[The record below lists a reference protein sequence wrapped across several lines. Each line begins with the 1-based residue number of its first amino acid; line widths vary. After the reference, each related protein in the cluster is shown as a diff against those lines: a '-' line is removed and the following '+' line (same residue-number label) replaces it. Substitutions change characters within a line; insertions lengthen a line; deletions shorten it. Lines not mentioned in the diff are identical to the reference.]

1 MDLDSL
7 PVNPFAVLAI
17 GLAFLCAFLF
27 LYRRRIL
34 FIFDILSI
42 QALMQAAACTMAVFW
57 IDDLAMKLQ
66 FFASQAAFTAGFLL
80 VRNPARNPARRADPT
95 SSLIPWNAARTLD
108 LELTTFVLFLIVLL
122 GNAWMGLTA
131 GFPLFANDPSVAK
144 VDLYSGG
151 LGLVKRIDAGPMLF
165 LCAASLLLALHG
177 IHRRLF
183 RILFGVSILFSVLG
197 GSKGSLLTPVYL
209 FVYLMG
215 RRDLLAP
222 RAVRLFKYACALFI
236 AAGTLLS
243 LFILR
248 GDGGSLTTSLQAL
261 GLRILLYGDV
271 ILYYYQPAVLA
282 LLHHHTPLSF
292 VSYALNPILG
302 ELRLVPYQTPL
313 GYDMVQYT
321 LSANEELASVLG
333 PNTTF
338 FVAGHIFFGA
348 IGGVLYSGLVGYA
361 FSRCRS
367 LFLTRTTAD
376 PTRLAILLTAAVM
389 IATLPIE
396 VPLFTGGVFDTVV
409 FVAASWLVAKL
420 VSLALADDPK
430 VLGLSLDTH
439 PECSF

>member
-7 PVNPFAVLAI
+7 PVNPFAVLLT
-17 GLAFLCAFLF
+17 GVAFLCAFLF

-34 FIFDILSI
+34 FVFDILSV

-66 FFASQAAFTAGFLL
+66 FFASQAAFTAGFL
-80 VRNPARNPARRADPT
+80 VVHNPARRAALT
-95 SSLIPWNAARTLD
+95 SSPIAWDAARTLD

-177 IHRRLF
+177 VHRRLF
-183 RILFGVSILFSVLG
+183 RILFGVSVLLSVLG
-197 GSKGSLLTPVYL
+197 GSKGSLLMPVYL

-215 RRDLLAP
+215 RRDLLHA
-222 RAVRLFKYACALFI
+222 RAVRLFKYACGLFI
-236 AAGTLLS
+236 GAGTLLS

-248 GDGGSLTTSLQAL
+248 GDGGSWTTPLQSLAM
-261 GLRILLYGDV
+261 RILLYGDV

-282 LLHHHTPLSF
+282 LFRHHTPFSF
-292 VSYALNPILG
+292 LSYALNPILG
-302 ELRLVPYQTPL
+302 ELRLVSYQTPL
-313 GYDMVQYT
+313 GYDMVRYT
-321 LSANEELASVLG
+321 LSASEELASVLG

-348 IGGVLYSGLVGYA
+348 IGGVLFSGLVGYA
-361 FSRCRS
+361 FSKCRS
-367 LFLTRTTAD
+367 LFLTRTTSD

-389 IATLPIE
+389 IAALPIE

-409 FVAASWLVAKL
+409 FVGASYLLAKL
-420 VSLALADDPK
+420 VALGLSDDPK
-430 VLGLSLDTH
+430 ALSLSLDTH
-439 PECSF
+439 GECSH